1 MPLWRKVRGAATEVI
16 YPKTCAGCGLRGTW
30 LCDRCAGSVPH
41 LDRGICFRCGSP
53 AVRGACPGCRQ
64 LAPQITQARAA
75 YPYRGWVTGA
85 VQSFKYQGEWDRGES
100 LAARMAAS
108 GRGFGALDAIVPVPL
123 HPTRLDWRGYNQAA
137 ILADGVG
144 ARIGVPVMPLLDR
157 TRETQAQVKLGHDE
171 RQQNMERAF
180 ALSDD
185 WSLEP
190 GSRVLLIDDVRTTS
204 ATLNDAS
211 RELMRT
217 GPAAIYVLTFALDVQ
232 AAVLDAWLA
241 EYA

>member
-1 MPLWRKVRGAATEVI
+1 V
-16 YPKTCAGCGLRGTW
+16 
-30 LCDRCAGSVPH
+30 S
-41 LDRGICFRCGSP
+41 S
-53 AVRGACPGCRQ
+53 
-64 LAPQITQARAA
+64 
-75 YPYRGWVTGA
+75 A
-85 VQSFKYQGEWDRGES
+85 VQAFKYQGEWDRGES
-100 LAARMAAS
+100 LAARMVAS
-108 GRGFGALDAIVPVPL
+108 GRAFGPLDAIVPVPL
-123 HPTRLDWRGYNQAA
+123 HPTRLEWRGYNQAA

-144 ARIGVPVMPLLDR
+144 AGLGVPVMPILER
-157 TRETQAQVKLGHDE
+157 TRETRAQVKLGRDE

-217 GPAAIYVLTFALDVQ
+217 GTAAIFALTFALDVP
-232 AAVLDAWLA
+232 AASLDAWLG
-241 EYA
+241 EYG